1 MGAALSYCTPGISRA
16 ILDAPLSTA
25 AVGDD
30 TLVIHVEEASVEA
43 SLGAAVFDFKAQTE
57 LTLRRIRAEPGL
69 EPLSARFRDGAR
81 QHVGDGG
88 ARSRSGARSWCVEV
102 TGGSASTRRP
112 VPCVLQVPILLEDR
126 TAKRVRMDV
135 ADASD
140 AAAYATR
147 FNLHH
152 QQHAD
157 GEEVPL
163 VKVAVPIVC
172 TVKETCF
179 PAMIPT
185 GTACTL
191 IPYPC
196 SDVHKYVFDGSE
208 DFLELPQA
216 YFHCAAF
223 STNGKCF
230 VCDVQGTE
238 LDSGD
243 FLLID
248 PCVLR
253 AERPNVDA
261 IVRAAAAPVA
271 AGAGFAQE
279 AAGGPTGERFDALH
293 PKCAQLC
300 HTFDPHR
307 KTAKR
312 NVGVCGVGTCGFG
325 R

>member
-163 VKVAVPIVC
+163 VKVVARNDLGVRSIGHPEEAHRGGARERREARSEDPPEVGS
-172 TVKETCF
+172 EMGALG
-179 PAMIPT
+179 PGLHGSWHRA
-185 GTACTL
+185 GTA
-191 IPYPC
+191 
-196 SDVHKYVFDGSE
+196 
-208 DFLELPQA
+208 LELLW
-216 YFHCAAF
+216 YCA
-223 STNGKCF
+223 ST
-230 VCDVQGTE
+230 T
-238 LDSGD
+238 
-243 FLLID
+243 
-248 PCVLR
+248 
-253 AERPNVDA
+253 
-261 IVRAAAAPVA
+261 
-271 AGAGFAQE
+271 
-279 AAGGPTGERFDALH
+279 
-293 PKCAQLC
+293 
-300 HTFDPHR
+300 
-307 KTAKR
+307 
-312 NVGVCGVGTCGFG
+312 
-325 R
+325 